1 MNIHIY
7 DIVQYAKDV
16 IWNILLSLNK
26 PYDFWLVLLMFRC
39 MTAQTTAAQ
48 LLGTAMGAAVGPFL
62 GSNLYGLMQEAKP
75 CNELFQ
81 NS

>member
-1 MNIHIY
+1 M
-7 DIVQYAKDV
+7 
-16 IWNILLSLNK
+16 LSLNK
-26 PYDFWLVLLMFRC
+26 KYDFWLVLLMFRC

-75 CNELFQ
+75 CNEPFQ
-81 NS
+81 NSWLDDFVELLG

>member
-7 DIVQYAKDV
+7 DIVQYAKGV
-16 IWNILLSLNK
+16 IWNIVLSLNK

-62 GSNLYGLMQEAKP
+62 GSNLYGLM
-75 CNELFQ
+75 
-81 NS
+81 